1 MKVIDLRCRPAY
13 LHDFFGANPGS
24 LGYETARWLNRRVGT
39 RGSDEHFARSL
50 TPEGFLAE
58 VREAGLTKAVV
69 VGRHTPS
76 QHLPN
81 DVIHRITHAHEEL
94 LGIAGIDPA
103 LQGVDGALA
112 EIDRA
117 IDQLGLVGIGLE
129 PGFGAPARHPDDA
142 LYFPIYEH
150 LHRRGIPL
158 FLMSGPTTPDPAFND
173 PGRLAKVAQAFPQ
186 LRIVCYH
193 GYYPNTQQLV
203 GVAFRY
209 ENISV
214 VPDMYQFLPGS
225 EVFVQAAN
233 GFMGDQ
239 LLFGSSY
246 PFRPI
251 RQSIDDFLALGFRGK
266 VLDKLLH
273 GNAARLFGL
282 SD

>member
-1 MKVIDLRCRPAY
+1 M
-13 LHDFFGANPGS
+13 
-24 LGYETARWLNRRVGT
+24 
-39 RGSDEHFARSL
+39 
-50 TPEGFLAE
+50 
-58 VREAGLTKAVV
+58 
-69 VGRHTPS
+69 
-76 QHLPN
+76 
-81 DVIHRITHAHEEL
+81 
-94 LGIAGIDPA
+94 
-103 LQGVDGALA
+103 
-112 EIDRA
+112 
-117 IDQLGLVGIGLE
+117 
-129 PGFGAPARHPDDA
+129 
-142 LYFPIYEH
+142 
-150 LHRRGIPL
+150 
-158 FLMSGPTTPDPAFND
+158 
-173 PGRLAKVAQAFPQ
+173 AQAFPQ

-209 ENISV
+209 DTISV

-251 RQSIDDFLALGFRGK
+251 RQSIDDFLALGFRGR

-282 SD
+282 SS